1 MIPPVRVSGELAF
14 LADTWISQGQGVI
27 GASGTLAGAVN
38 TLCASLGEAGAC
50 WGQDDIGEQFLN
62 GDGSKPGFGK
72 SRDDVLGALA
82 EMVNLLRYAGAAMIG
97 TGRLFK
103 ATEQANTIG
112 APPPTRPSLP
122 AISKYK
128 LPSVASHLVQSD
140 PPPGEFVQILDL
152 LEKLVAGCEW
162 PDGSMSGLSSMHTAL
177 LTAAKAVTS
186 VTGDVEKHC
195 RAVDAESAGEAA
207 TQFAPFAAK
216 LCGNDGGLAFLAAA
230 CKGLAGSVQI
240 LIEEKNAARMQFSL
254 SLAFLLVSFVAAQ
267 ALAVVTFGGS
277 EAAFAVEAEA
287 EGFALRALL
296 QAVAKAVAQGV
307 WYAGGMDLIA
317 QYSQMENGLQ
327 KSFDW
332 GEFGKSVAEGAVS
345 GVVMGGLIY
354 GIGLA
359 AASSSVLRN
368 AFELAGSNAATDFA
382 SKVLINGATGTVGNI
397 VAQAAFDEGHVNF
410 TQAAQFGVG
419 MAIIGAG
426 MDRTKVDPAAAV
438 LPGESPAI
446 MPDGVSVLPDGAL
459 DLTAVPDDGPNL
471 PGVPGSG
478 GPQPTLT
485 GPGGA
490 DPGVAGDHLASAGGQ
505 PTPPGGNGLSAAG
518 SGHVS
523 GSTTA
528 LLDPAGVHGDLSGV
542 VGDPSGLAGFH
553 GDPGGVVGDPVGL
566 AGVHS
571 DPAGGS
577 GDPGGLVGSGSS
589 GALGVTDPGLHDLVV
604 PHAGPTEPGSAP
616 PGPAD
621 LAAAPPGSAELAA
634 TQPRSADLATPGQ
647 TAADSYQGRHA
658 AEPSG
663 TQTGAPGSSRSAAPE
678 RSGSDGSAESGSG
691 QYQPGRID
699 KLLNHG
705 RPSSDAGRPDETAP
719 SHSPSHDLLHGEAT
733 PRDDRL
739 PGIHR
744 PEGRV
749 PDDDPVRT
757 KIRSAGIHDADPEPK
772 VPDHLVDGLR
782 DAVPSADSGAGP
794 ATDATRVAEDL
805 RDILGTPSPDGPDG
819 ARLLARL
826 HEVGR
831 DPVAARRIE
840 AAYQDLT
847 GRDLSA
853 DIRAARLPFDPEAH
867 LKSLLPDDSSVP
879 AMRAAPDIPSEGFN
893 SALHEAIGSRDA
905 VTTGGLLDD
914 ASRNLHEIWGLDE
927 RYKAAYGYSLGEH
940 IEKVF
945 GSTPEGEYLD
955 YLVGRSSRL
964 EVQAVSSSE
973 AIGLFGRLA
982 TSTFRTAD
990 GMEVQIPFGHPE
1002 DGCYDRA
1009 HLMAMSLRDWGY
1021 KSEKVFVVRHGEG
1034 FRLEVP
1040 SENAFGASTGDP
1052 RQVKWT
1058 YHVAPVIDV
1067 KGEDGSTFR
1076 AVVDPSMSDHPLS
1089 LDEWL
1094 RMMGVS
1100 RDKYLQLD
1108 MSHMD
1113 GSAVNRLL
1121 DDVVKPLYN
1130 EKYQGDTSLVYTTDR
1145 AQYWPGG
1152 KHYSDLREIDKA
1164 ATQYRSRLADYAARS
1179 QARALRRSILSDLR
1193 ASRDPAADVV
1203 RHLSGDPQFA
1213 LLRERLRNW
1222 DNLPDKD
1229 RTKLW
1234 QNLIEPVSAD
1244 PYLNERLLRIA
1255 NEAQERI
1262 LQNGPS

>member
-1 MIPPVRVSGELAF
+1 MISPVRSSGELAF
-14 LADTWISQGQGVI
+14 LADTWISQGRGVI
-27 GASGTLAGAVN
+27 RASDTLAGAVN
-38 TLCASLGEAGAC
+38 TLCVSLEEAGAC
-50 WGQDDIGEQFLN
+50 WGKDDIGEQFFN
-62 GDGSKPGFGK
+62 GGGSKPGFGK
-72 SRDDVLGALA
+72 SRDDVLTALA

-112 APPPTRPSLP
+112 APPPARPSLP
-122 AISKYK
+122 VISKYK

-162 PDGSMSGLSSMHTAL
+162 PDGSMSGLSSMRTAL
-177 LTAAKAVTS
+177 LTAAKAVTAVS
-186 VTGDVEKHC
+186 SDVEKHC

-207 TQFAPFAAK
+207 TQFASFAAK
-216 LCGNDGGLAFLAAA
+216 LCGNDGGLAFLATA

-240 LIEEKNAARMQFSL
+240 LIEQKNAARMQFSL

-296 QAVAKAVAQGV
+296 QAVARAVAEGV

-327 KSFDW
+327 KSLNWD
-332 GEFGKSVAEGAVS
+332 EFGKSVAEGAVS
-345 GVVMGGLIY
+345 GVVMGGLTY

-368 AFELAGSNAATDFA
+368 VFELAGSNAATDFA

-397 VAQAAFDEGHVNF
+397 VAQAAFDDGHVNF

-426 MDRTKVDPAAAV
+426 LDRTKVDPAAAV

-446 MPDGVSVLPDGAL
+446 MPDGMSGMPDGPL
-459 DLTAVPDDGPNL
+459 DLAAVQADGPNL
-471 PGVPGSG
+471 PGVPDSQDLTD

-485 GPGGA
+485 GPEGG

-505 PTPPGGNGLSAAG
+505 PALPGGHDLPAAG
-518 SGHVS
+518 SGHIS
-523 GSTTA
+523 TSTTA
-528 LLDPAGVHGDLSGV
+528 LLDPSGVHGDLSGV
-542 VGDPSGLAGFH
+542 VGDPGGLAGFH
-553 GDPGGVVGDPVGL
+553 GDPGRVV
-566 AGVHS
+566 
-571 DPAGGS
+571 
-577 GDPGGLVGSGSS
+577 GDPGGLVGNGSS
-589 GALGVTDPGLHDLVV
+589 GALGVTDPGVHDPVV
-604 PHAGPTEPGSAP
+604 PHADLTEPGSAP

-621 LAAAPPGSAELAA
+621 LAAAPPGSADLAA

-647 TAADSYQGRHA
+647 AQADPYQGRHT

-678 RSGSDGSAESGSG
+678 RSGSDGSAENGSG
-691 QYQPGRID
+691 QNQPSRID
-699 KLLNHG
+699 RLLNHG
-705 RPSSDAGRPDETAP
+705 RPTSSDETAP
-719 SHSPSHDLLHGEAT
+719 PGTRSHDPLHGEAT
-733 PRDDRL
+733 PRDGRL
-739 PGIHR
+739 PGIRR

-757 KIRSAGIHDADPEPK
+757 TLRSAGMHNADPGPK
-772 VPDHLVDGLR
+772 VPDHLIDGLR
-782 DAVPSADSGAGP
+782 DAVPSADSGAGS

-805 RDILGTPSPDGPDG
+805 RDILGTRSPDAPDG

-826 HEVGR
+826 HEVGK

-840 AAYQDLT
+840 AAYQELT

-879 AMRAAPDIPSEGFN
+879 AMRPAPDIRSQEFN
-893 SALHEAIGSRDA
+893 SALHDAIGSRDA
-905 VTTGGLLDD
+905 VTTGGLLDE
-914 ASRNLHEIWGLDE
+914 AGRNLHEIWSLDE

-945 GSTPEGEYLD
+945 GNAPEGEYLD
-955 YLVGRSSRL
+955 YLAGRSSRL
-964 EVQAVSSSE
+964 EVQAVSSAE

-990 GMEVQIPFGHPE
+990 GIEVQIPFGHPE

-1067 KGEDGSTFR
+1067 KGEDGSIFR

-1152 KHYSDLREIDKA
+1152 KHYNDLRDIDKA
-1164 ATQYRSRLADYAARS
+1164 ATQYRGRLADYAARS
-1179 QARALRRSILSDLR
+1179 QARALRRSILSELR

-1203 RHLSGDPQFA
+1203 RRLSGDPEFA

-1222 DNLPDKD
+1222 DNLPDED

-1255 NEAQERI
+1255 NEAQQRI
-1262 LQNGPS
+1262 LQEGPS